1 MEEQYKFISK
11 KIFEKNKINV
21 DYRFKLIYAI
31 AMISVIADHLFGKG
45 SIELNIH
52 GWFNYSSYHMPLFMF
67 SAGYFF
73 KSRNINHTSE
83 YIYKK
88 FTKLIFPIYT
98 YNFFYGI
105 YFQVLKKLGFRSN
118 YIRSFSFGI
127 IFIEPLGGRGFHY
140 IKPSWF
146 SSSLFFVEVYNILKR
161 KLTSFFGIEFH
172 ESIYLIIDF
181 IISYN
186 SINLSNRGFNKKIIH
201 IHILR
206 FLHLNIYYE
215 FGIFFNKHLENIIK
229 SIKSDTFFTTIFLL
243 KLLFHLYYSKA
254 PTFYYGLSIY
264 YNYPPI
270 TVITISILGIFFWV
284 RLSEILEPILGEN
297 YYVNI
302 IADNTFSIMIN
313 HFLAFEIVKTI
324 FAFIS
329 KYSNHCKDF
338 DFNLYYSLSVSYIY
352 IPNNVLQSGIIYIL
366 SGLFIPIMI
375 QKNIDIV
382 KKKFFK
388 IIISNK
394 IKQK

>member
-1 MEEQYKFISK
+1 METQYKLVSK
-11 KIFEKNKINV
+11 KILEKKKINV
-21 DYRFKLIYAI
+21 DYRFKLVYAI

-45 SIELNIH
+45 SIELNIQ
-52 GWFNYSSYHMPLFMF
+52 GWFNYNTYHMPLFMF

-88 FTKLIFPIYT
+88 FKKLIFPIYT
-98 YNFFYGI
+98 YNFFYGL
-105 YFQVLKKLGFRSN
+105 YVQVLKKLGFRSV
-118 YIRSFSFGI
+118 YIKPFSFRI
-127 IFIEPLGGRGFHY
+127 IFIEPLGGGGFQY

-161 KLTSFFGIEFH
+161 KLTSILRIEFH

-186 SINLSNRGFNKKIIH
+186 SISLSNRGFNKIRIYM
-201 IHILR
+201 HILR

-215 FGIFFNKHLENIIK
+215 FGIFFSKYLENIIK
-229 SIKSDTFFTTIFLL
+229 SIKSDIFFTIIFLL
-243 KLLFHLYYSKA
+243 KLLFHLYYSKV
-254 PTFYYGLSIY
+254 PHFFYGLCIY

-270 TVITISILGIFFWV
+270 TVITISILGIFFWI
-284 RLSEILEPILGEN
+284 RLSEILEPILGKN

-302 IADNTFSIMIN
+302 IADNTFSIMVN
-313 HFLAFEIVKTI
+313 HFLAFEIVKTT

-329 KYSNHCKDF
+329 KYSNYCKDF
-338 DFNLYYSLSVSYIY
+338 DFNLYYSLSVYYIY
-352 IPNNVLQSGIIYIL
+352 IPNNVLQSGIIYFL

-382 KKKFFK
+382 KKKIFK
-388 IIISNK
+388 LINRN
-394 IKQK
+394 